1 MGLDLTTR
9 IEKLLTWLGLWG
21 AMRGFCPLA
30 AAIAL
35 SVALLE
41 SLTPPVARLFPS
53 VPANLIHVFAV
64 GTGILLGLIG
74 YFAGDSWDLLF
85 ETLYGSKG
93 KWREAEYRPFVV
105 LPPGATLTRHRRQV
119 PQTLSRKP
127 DAGEDLYR
135 EAVKV
140 ARRQAE
146 RWERIERPLIL
157 SRCMRGCLWPSV
169 FVAILGGG
177 AAAVLPFL
185 GVAPEAPRFLATAG
199 ICVAL
204 AAVLLVPY
212 SALRVEHMIRLY
224 QDVANHASRKKSE
237 RR

>member
-85 ETLYGSKG
+85 ETLYGPKG
-93 KWREAEYRPFVV
+93 KWREAEYRPFLV
-105 LPPGATLTRHRRQV
+105 LPPGRRSRVTGARSPRLFPENRTRGRTSTERR
-119 PQTLSRKP
+119 SRSP
-127 DAGEDLYR
+127 G
-135 EAVKV
+135 
-140 ARRQAE
+140 ARRNGG
-146 RWERIERPLIL
+146 
-157 SRCMRGCLWPSV
+157 SGSSV
-169 FVAILGGG
+169 
-177 AAAVLPFL
+177 
-185 GVAPEAPRFLATAG
+185 R
-199 ICVAL
+199 
-204 AAVLLVPY
+204 
-212 SALRVEHMIRLY
+212 
-224 QDVANHASRKKSE
+224 
-237 RR
+237 